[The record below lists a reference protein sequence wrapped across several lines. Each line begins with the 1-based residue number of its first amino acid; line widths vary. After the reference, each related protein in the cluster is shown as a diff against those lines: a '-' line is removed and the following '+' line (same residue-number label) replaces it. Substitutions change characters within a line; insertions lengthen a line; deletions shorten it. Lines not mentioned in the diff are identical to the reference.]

1 MEKVQ
6 NVGIKRLK
14 VYLGPFFLTIIQSI
28 KFRFLYF
35 YFLVDS
41 RPFLL
46 VDSILFFRSKRVL
59 FLIF

>member
-6 NVGIKRLK
+6 NVGIKSAFR
-14 VYLGPFFLTIIQSI
+14 PFFLTIIQSI